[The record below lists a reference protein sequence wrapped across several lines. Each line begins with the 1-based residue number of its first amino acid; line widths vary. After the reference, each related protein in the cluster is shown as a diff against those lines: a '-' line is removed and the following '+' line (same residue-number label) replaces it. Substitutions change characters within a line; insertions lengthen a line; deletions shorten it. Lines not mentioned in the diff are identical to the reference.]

1 MTTKT
6 SREIAEFVL
15 NGPSEKEILCQIE
28 SLVQLARA
36 VKAAYQEANDSIQ
49 AVERIDELN
58 ETLSRVE
65 KLVEI

>member
-36 VKAAYQEANDSIQ
+36 VKAYQEANDSIQ
-49 AVERIDELN
+49 AIERIDKLN